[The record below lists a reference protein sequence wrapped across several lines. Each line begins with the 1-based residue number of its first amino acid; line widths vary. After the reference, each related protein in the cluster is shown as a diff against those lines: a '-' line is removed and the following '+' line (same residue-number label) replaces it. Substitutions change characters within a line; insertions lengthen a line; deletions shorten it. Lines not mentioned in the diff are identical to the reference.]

1 MNKIKE
7 INDLNNLILIKKQ
20 TIEEMNIRIE
30 QLEKEINQIKTNL
43 GILNNNN
50 NKLEK
55 IENIFDSDKINK
67 DTTLFNGIDE
77 IIQEINDNKKNENE
91 NEKNKMDI
99 VDEEVG
105 FADEKNMKK
114 EEDRGKGR
122 RNKEAFADFV
132 LSLNNNLNINTKDKK
147 NFVSNNKDFGI
158 ESLTKR
164 KPFGDFN
171 FE

>member
-50 NKLEK
+50 NNKVEK
-55 IENIFDSDKINK
+55 IDNIFDSDKINK

-91 NEKNKMDI
+91 KKNMDI

-105 FADEKNMKK
+105 IADEKDMKK
-114 EEDRGKGR
+114 EEDQGKGR
-122 RNKEAFADFV
+122 RNKETFADFV
-132 LSLNNNLNINTKDKK
+132 LSLNNNLNINTKEKK

>member
-7 INDLNNLILIKKQ
+7 INDLNNLIHIKKQ
-20 TIEEMNIRIE
+20 TIEEMNIKIE

-43 GILNNNN
+43 GILNNNTT
-50 NKLEK
+50 
-55 IENIFDSDKINK
+55 FDFDKINK

-77 IIQEINDNKKNENE
+77 IIQEINDNKNENE
-91 NEKNKMDI
+91 IKIDDVGISDGDERDKNK
-99 VDEEVG
+99 VEG
-105 FADEKNMKK
+105 QGK
-114 EEDRGKGR
+114 ER
-122 RNKEAFADFV
+122 RNKESFADFV
-132 LSLNNNLNINTKDKK
+132 LSLNNNLNINTKEKK
-147 NFVSNNKDFGI
+147 DRNNKYFGI